1 MHILTAKRARLASS
15 FLKIIHKNY
24 MFYCVYHS
32 LLSKWV
38 NGNPSRLGEILP
50 DDHFSLHS
58 IQIAPFNAHLPATHR
73 ALLGPPFCLFN
84 YLLGLSVLRFC
95 IALVEL

>member
-1 MHILTAKRARLASS
+1 MCILTAKRARLACS
-15 FLKIIHKNY
+15 FLKIIQKNY
-24 MFYCVYHS
+24 VFHCVYHS

-38 NGNPSRLGEILP
+38 NSNPPGLGEILP

-58 IQIAPFNAHLPATHR
+58 IQIAPFNARLPATHR
-73 ALLGPPFCLFN
+73 ALLGPPWYLFN
-84 YLLGLSVLRFC
+84 YLLGLNVLRLC